1 MSHRSGWGS
10 SYCTITRYFY
20 RRKLMPGLVQN
31 KTYVF
36 DANHVFYGELVT
48 YAITQ
53 VALSITYTSTKG
65 KPLPNLILN
74 KGIVTH
80 SVLLNPQAIL
90 SKMYPNVRNVG
101 SAIEYCEASI
111 SGESGKRKA
120 PDYFVPPA
128 VWQTIA
134 QVCLGSAYERISAR
148 IKNLYG
154 KDPWLWP
161 PKLQYMRHVRNGC
174 FHKNRFNLRKP
185 PKHPTA
191 INPCDPPKWRMSV
204 LQDDASVSGQPVLGK
219 YLNSGDVPILLA
231 DIAEILTIDS
241 P

>member
-65 KPLPNLILN
+65 KPLPNFILN

-90 SKMYPNVRNVG
+90 SKMDPNVRNVG
-101 SAIEYCEASI
+101 SAVTS
-111 SGESGKRKA
+111 R
-120 PDYFVPPA
+120 
-128 VWQTIA
+128 
-134 QVCLGSAYERISAR
+134 QV
-148 IKNLYG
+148 
-154 KDPWLWP
+154 
-161 PKLQYMRHVRNGC
+161 V
-174 FHKNRFNLRKP
+174 
-185 PKHPTA
+185 
-191 INPCDPPKWRMSV
+191 
-204 LQDDASVSGQPVLGK
+204 
-219 YLNSGDVPILLA
+219 
-231 DIAEILTIDS
+231 
-241 P
+241 